1 MSLFKE
7 VIYLLSWEFRL
18 EWRQKFAIGGL
29 LLYALSMV
37 VVIGLAFGND
47 ISPLEW
53 NILLWLI
60 ILFAG
65 INVVAKSFH
74 TEASG
79 RRIYLYTLAR
89 PSSIILAKSL
99 YNFVL
104 LFGISGLSCAL
115 FSLITEISLSN
126 PAWIVLMLA
135 LGSAVLAAN
144 LSLISAISA
153 QADNRNIL
161 LAVLSFPLVIPVLL
175 TLIKNTRYGLDPNLT
190 DPNMDGVILLLGITG
205 ILVGISVI
213 LFPFVWRN

>member
-1 MSLFKE
+1 MNILKE
-7 VIYLLSWEFRL
+7 IFHLLIWEFQL
-18 EWRQKFAIGGL
+18 EWRQKFAVGGL
-29 LLYALSMV
+29 LLYAFSMV
-37 VVIGLAFGND
+37 VVIGLSFGKE

-60 ILFAG
+60 VLFAG

-74 TEASG
+74 SEATG

-89 PSSIILAKSL
+89 PASIILAKTI
-99 YNFVL
+99 YNFIL
-104 LFGISGLSCAL
+104 LFGIAALSCVM
-115 FSLITEISLSN
+115 FSLITEISISN
-126 PAWIVLMLA
+126 PAWICLMLA
-135 LGSAVLAAN
+135 LGSGVLSAN

-190 DPNMDGVILLLGITG
+190 DPSLDGVILLLGITG
-205 ILVGISVI
+205 VLVGISVL